1 MGKKSKKDKSDV
13 IVKPED
19 IVTDTVME
27 SAGDSEE
34 DLKKSKKKRK
44 KEKKKSEMS
53 LDDDSVNMD
62 TSVSPEEQPQ
72 ESPKK
77 KKKRNAD
84 TETQDIENPSPT
96 KKIKPEGGS
105 VVRSAKERM
114 KGDYAFISS
123 FLEAIH
129 IPKHKLGN
137 EDILEEEI
145 DEDGETLE
153 EKQKRV
159 RPGETTRANTREELK
174 ERLQAK
180 LEQLR
185 GGKKEDG
192 AGIKKEE
199 KKLKKKLAKIEKKK
213 KETDEMKQ
221 KLMTVGKGA
230 GAKKGNL
237 MKGAESMGAVA
248 KKPGVKTDKGVIF
261 SKFDFKD
268 DMAPKEEQKKKLD
281 PQAALNKLKKNK
293 EKIKMWEE
301 KGKTEKASK
310 IENNIAWE
318 NALNKAQGEKV
329 KDDVTLLKKSIK
341 KNKQIKTSSK
351 KKWDKRADD
360 VKSKESAFVEK
371 REGNLN
377 KRIKEKKDKK
387 IKKLVAKGRH
397 VPGF

>member
-1 MGKKSKKDKSDV
+1 M
-13 IVKPED
+13 
-19 IVTDTVME
+19 
-27 SAGDSEE
+27 
-34 DLKKSKKKRK
+34 
-44 KEKKKSEMS
+44 
-53 LDDDSVNMD
+53 N
-62 TSVSPEEQPQ
+62 
-72 ESPKK
+72 
-77 KKKRNAD
+77 
-84 TETQDIENPSPT
+84 
-96 KKIKPEGGS
+96 GS
-105 VVRSAKERM
+105 
-114 KGDYAFISS
+114 
-123 FLEAIH
+123 
-129 IPKHKLGN
+129 
-137 EDILEEEI
+137 
-145 DEDGETLE
+145 ETLE

-185 GGKKEDG
+185 VVKKEDG
-192 AGIKKEE
+192 AGDKKEE
-199 KKLKKKLAKIEKKK
+199 KKLKKKLARIEKKK
-213 KETDEMKQ
+213 NEADEMKQ

-237 MKGAESMGAVA
+237 MKGAEALGAAAA
-248 KKPGVKTDKGVIF
+248 KKPGVKTDKGVVF

-293 EKIKMWEE
+293 EKVKMWEE
-301 KGKTEKASK
+301 KGKTEKAAK
-310 IENNIAWE
+310 IENNIAWD
-318 NALNKAQGEKV
+318 NALSKSQGEKV

-351 KKWDKRADD
+351 KKWDKRADE

-377 KRIKEKKDKK
+377 KRIKDKKEKK